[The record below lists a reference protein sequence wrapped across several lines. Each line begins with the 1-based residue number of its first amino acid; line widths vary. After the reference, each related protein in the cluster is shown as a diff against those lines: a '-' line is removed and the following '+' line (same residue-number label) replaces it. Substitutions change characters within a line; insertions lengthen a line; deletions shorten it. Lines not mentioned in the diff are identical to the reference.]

1 MLKKIKDNIDKTL
14 LGATTCIVFFVI
26 QYLWY
31 AFDRTYLVPMWIV
44 QALLIAFYIC
54 CVIIYT
60 VCKSKAVEI
69 QYQLPHVHTFRIVK
83 GNIVLIVKK
92 NELFSLQSLVTIYQ
106 QESAED
112 LEIAIGIGVVETI
125 NPQGNMQIVI
135 IEALDS
141 DIIQRVFNPG
151 LIGTI
156 NRWKSIYVKPTI
168 SQEYLER
175 RLNHE

>member
-1 MLKKIKDNIDKTL
+1 M
-14 LGATTCIVFFVI
+14 
-26 QYLWY
+26 
-31 AFDRTYLVPMWIV
+31 
-44 QALLIAFYIC
+44 
-54 CVIIYT
+54 
-60 VCKSKAVEI
+60 
-69 QYQLPHVHTFRIVK
+69 
-83 GNIVLIVKK
+83 
-92 NELFSLQSLVTIYQ
+92 FSLQSLVTIYQ